1 VDPRQ
6 SRHHA
11 SRYAPH
17 REGFVAFF
25 AAFFFAR
32 VLFTGALSYHQRG
45 RSVCTNKA
53 DVPMV
58 EADDI
63 VIEALLDEVL
73 DAPMIEDAVDEALGI
88 LTGERTFDRLPG
100 IETEIRR
107 VNEERDR
114 LVDAV
119 KAGGT
124 LSALVA
130 ALSAQEVR
138 LTELQAQ
145 AAAARLE
152 RRVEVLDD
160 AKVRREL
167 LELARGWR
175 KVLAT
180 DPSHAR
186 PIIATLLDGRV
197 TITPTGRPKEWDLQ
211 GTRTLTGLFSGQI
224 FTMSF
229 LSWG

>member
-1 VDPRQ
+1 
-6 SRHHA
+6 
-11 SRYAPH
+11 
-17 REGFVAFF
+17 
-25 AAFFFAR
+25 
-32 VLFTGALSYHQRG
+32 
-45 RSVCTNKA
+45 
-53 DVPMV
+53 MV